1 MNEGLVKYAGLYAR
15 NGAVT
20 AIDYSA
26 RASAYLICGEDE
38 DGIAVL
44 GRILAAKLCG
54 LDVDRAFDEHAD
66 IITYPQAQ
74 DAKKPAKGKKTEADK
89 PKRYAVSVDDIR
101 EIVGSLYLTPFEL
114 DKRVYVIEN
123 AESMSEICQ
132 NKLLKSLEEPPPRVC
147 FVLCATGRLLPT
159 VESRCNRIELP
170 PFGVDEIAAELKKY
184 HKDVAAVTLAAR
196 ASRGNLGLAERI
208 LADAG
213 FADTYASAKKILALA
228 TGSRMFAKTAAV
240 YEKFTREK
248 TDAVLGVME
257 YLLCDVARSLVG
269 AETVFDSADVKA
281 VAVGFTPYSAAKSA
295 EHVRT
300 ARRHNSA
307 NCMPSAVMDTM
318 ILKIMEE
325 KFKDAPAAR

>member
-1 MNEGLVKYAGLYAR
+1 
-15 NGAVT
+15 
-20 AIDYSA
+20 
-26 RASAYLICGEDE
+26 
-38 DGIAVL
+38 
-44 GRILAAKLCG
+44 
-54 LDVDRAFDEHAD
+54 
-66 IITYPQAQ
+66 
-74 DAKKPAKGKKTEADK
+74 
-89 PKRYAVSVDDIR
+89 
-101 EIVGSLYLTPFEL
+101 
-114 DKRVYVIEN
+114 
-123 AESMSEICQ
+123 MS
-132 NKLLKSLEEPPPRVC
+132 
-147 FVLCATGRLLPT
+147 
-159 VESRCNRIELP
+159 
-170 PFGVDEIAAELKKY
+170 
-184 HKDVAAVTLAAR
+184 LAAR